1 MDGFDVSGVEP
12 YGSTTVSVYVS
23 VFKLAYCSNVTTDV
37 TSCSSSDDSVQRMND
52 ASQTFR

>member
-1 MDGFDVSGVEP
+1 MDGFDVSGVEH
-12 YGSTTVSVYVS
+12 YGCSTTVTVYVS

-52 ASQTFR
+52 AS